1 PWQRLRDERGVVL
14 RSVGLT
20 PEQRDDLDALEAA
33 LGPRTRLGTTVHMSN
48 GLGAT
53 TPVAPLAELAD
64 AGRALL
70 LVDGAQGAAHLPV
83 DVAALGADFYTLSGH
98 KMLGPTGIG
107 ALWARRELL
116 EGMPPYLVGGE
127 MIRRVSLEGA
137 TWADPPKRFEAGTP

>member
-1 PWQRLRDERGVVL
+1 
-14 RSVGLT
+14 
-20 PEQRDDLDALEAA
+20 
-33 LGPRTRLGTTVHMSN
+33 
-48 GLGAT
+48 
-53 TPVAPLAELAD
+53 
-64 AGRALL
+64 
-70 LVDGAQGAAHLPV
+70 VDGAQGAAHLPV

-137 TWADPPKRFEAGTP
+137 TWAVPPKRFEAGTPSIAEAVGLGAAVDYLSAVGMATVHAHDQLLTRHALAPQGATAIGSVVCRARITL